1 MFTRYGTNTIVAV
14 FFIAFFC
21 IAIGVFKTQ
30 YQVVRYVLFA
40 FALFIIVFTLY
51 FFRDPERTT
60 PQMDGVI
67 FSPADGKI
75 VLVKKVDEQKFLKGP
90 GTQISIFM
98 SPLNVHVNRVPISGK
113 VEHAEYIKGK
123 YLVAFD
129 DKASTENERNEIGI
143 ESKFGRV
150 LYTQI
155 AGYVA
160 RRIVSELKVGD
171 SVTAGRRFGMI
182 KFGSRVDVIVP
193 PNWNVQVKAG
203 DKVTAG
209 QTVLCSQLQ
218 AKGSL

>member
-1 MFTRYGTNTIVAV
+1 MFTRYGTSTIVAV

-21 IAIGVFKTQ
+21 VAIGVFKTQ
-30 YQVVRYVLFA
+30 YQTVRYVLFA

-51 FFRDPERTT
+51 FFRDPERST
-60 PQMDGVI
+60 PVQDGAV

-75 VLVKKVDEQKFLKGP
+75 VLIKKVDEQKFLKSP

-98 SPLNVHVNRVPISGK
+98 SPLNVHVNRIPISGK
-113 VEHAEYIKGK
+113 VEHAQYIKGK

-129 DKASTENERNEIGI
+129 DKASSENERNEIGI
-143 ESKFGRV
+143 VSKSGRV

-160 RRIVSELKVGD
+160 RRIVSELKEGD
-171 SVTAGRRFGMI
+171 VVTAGNRFGMI

-193 PNWNVQVKAG
+193 ADWNILVKSG

-209 QTVLCSQLQ
+209 ETVLCS
-218 AKGSL
+218 ATAEKGSL

>member
-1 MFTRYGTNTIVAV
+1 MFTRYGTNTIVVVLIVAV
-14 FFIAFFC
+14 FSIAL
-21 IAIGVFKTQ
+21 AVFKAQ
-30 YQVVRYVLFA
+30 HQIVRDVLFA
-40 FALFIIVFTLY
+40 FALFIVLFTLY
-51 FFRDPERTT
+51 FFRDPDRTT
-60 PQMDGVI
+60 PQMDGVV

-98 SPLNVHVNRVPISGK
+98 SPLNVHVNRIPISGK

-160 RRIVSELKVGD
+160 RRIVSELKTGD
-171 SVTAGRRFGMI
+171 SVTVGRRFGMI

-193 PNWNVQVKAG
+193 ADWNVQVKAG

-209 QTVLCSQLQ
+209 ETALCSQPQ
-218 AKGSL
+218 GKGSL

>member
-14 FFIAFFC
+14 FIIAAFC

-30 YQVVRYVLFA
+30 YQAVRYVLFA

-60 PQMDGVI
+60 PQQDGAI

-75 VLVKKVDEQKFLKGP
+75 VLIKMVDEQKFLKGS

-98 SPLNVHVNRVPISGK
+98 SPLNVHVNRIPVSGN
-113 VEHAEYIKGK
+113 VGHAQYIKGK

-129 DKASTENERNEIGI
+129 DKASSENERNEIGI
-143 ESKFGRV
+143 ESKYGRV

-160 RRIVSELKVGD
+160 RRIVSELKEGD
-171 SVTAGRRFGMI
+171 IVTAGSRFGMI

-193 PNWNVQVKAG
+193 ADWKVLVKSG
-203 DKVTAG
+203 DIVTAG
-209 QTVLCSQLQ
+209 ETVLCS
-218 AKGSL
+218 ATKDKGSL

>member
-1 MFTRYGTNTIVAV
+1 MFTRYGTSTIVAV

-21 IAIGVFKTQ
+21 VAIGIFKTQ
-30 YQVVRYVLFA
+30 YQTVRYVLFA

-60 PQMDGVI
+60 PLQDGVV

-75 VLVKKVDEQKFLKGP
+75 VLIKKVDEQKFLKGP
-90 GTQISIFM
+90 GTQVSIFM
-98 SPLNVHVNRVPISGK
+98 SPLNVHVNRIPISGK
-113 VEHAEYIKGK
+113 VGHAQYIKGK

-129 DKASTENERNEIGI
+129 DKASAENERNEIGI
-143 ESKFGRV
+143 ESKSGRV

-160 RRIVSELKVGD
+160 RRIVSELKEGD
-171 SVTAGRRFGMI
+171 IVTAGNRFGMI

-193 PNWNVQVKAG
+193 AGWNILVKSG

-209 QTVLCSQLQ
+209 ETVLCSATA

>member
-1 MFTRYGTNTIVAV
+1 MFTRYGTNTIVV
-14 FFIAFFC
+14 VLIIAIIC
-21 IAIGVFKTQ
+21 AAIGVFKAQ
-30 YQVVRYVLFA
+30 YQAVRYILFA
-40 FALFIIVFTLY
+40 FALFITLFTLY

-60 PQMDGVI
+60 PQTEGIV

-90 GTQISIFM
+90 GTQVSIFM
-98 SPLNVHVNRVPISGK
+98 SPLSVHVNRVPISGVVK
-113 VEHAEYIKGK
+113 HAEYIKGK

-129 DKASTENERNEIGI
+129 DKASSENERNEIGI

-150 LYTQI
+150 LFTQI

-160 RRIVSELKVGD
+160 RRIISEVKTGD
-171 SVTAGRRFGMI
+171 SVTAGKRFGMI

-193 PNWNVQVKAG
+193 ADWDIQVKTG

-209 QTVLCSQLQ
+209 VTIISSHP
-218 AKGSL
+218 AGKGSL